1 MRKLITF
8 LLPIGVPA
16 VLAAGAFAF
25 MGANVVP
32 VTHAGT
38 GQGAITGY
46 NVTNVTYTFDGP
58 ANKLTGIDFDLDGIA
73 TDLSVQFDNG
83 SGNWYGVSHG
93 GCTVTPVGPNT
104 HVHCT
109 VSEPLE
115 AINGL
120 EVSAEQFI

>member
-8 LLPIGVPA
+8 LIPLGVPA
-16 VLAAGAFAF
+16 LLAAGAFAF
-25 MGANVVP
+25 MGANNVP
-32 VTHAGT
+32 LTHAGT

-58 ANKLTGIDFDLDGIA
+58 NDKLTGVDFDLNGTA

-83 SGNWYGVSHG
+83 STSWYGVSHG
-93 GCTVTPVGPNT
+93 GCTVTPVSGNT

-120 EVSAEQFI
+120 EISAEQFT